1 MSVCPPLFE
10 IDSTFSGNH
19 RVPDAPQFL
28 VEWSSPWQEFVSAV
42 GPALRRSPPPLGM
55 ETRAGLFPWR
65 GILVVSVLEIAAVL
79 ATAIARPAESG
90 KSTVEELPPTHDVIF
105 FSAEELP
112 RTEDLGGAPAGVAGK
127 KGGESAYHAV
137 QTIRVAREQIARE
150 RVIDAPQLKLPKS
163 DSQIRNLLAFKADA
177 GLAPVE
183 ALKPPKQPVPEPPV
197 RELQADQ
204 LHRPKRAVPKAA
216 TSPDPA
222 QIEAPRIVV
231 PRRQSAL
238 HSFPISAAV
247 VPPPVSAPVQPPSQ
261 PARITLPPA
270 PRTEVNLETRSRLEN
285 DELQPRVV
293 PAPVEASPATTAAP
307 SSVANAQAAAQTTS
321 SSSAVI
327 VSPRPGEKPAQPAN
341 PEKAMIA
348 MSPAGTG
355 AAGSGTEGIGS
366 GTGRGVGFGSSAS
379 AAGPGAA
386 SAGAGK
392 RADASP
398 RPGNSPYPGPG
409 GAGDRTNGSPR
420 VPGVSISGGSN
431 VVRLPSFGPAPVPS
445 AAGRSSTRAGS
456 NAITVVASPR
466 AGGAMNLYG
475 ALKGD
480 RVYTIYINTS
490 IGHASMQFADP
501 SSAAH
506 PYADELKAPVPI
518 LTGLPA
524 DLAHD
529 KLVVRYVLDRN
540 GALRNPQVLHTG
552 SRDFESKVLAALANW
567 KFSPALRGNDAVEVN
582 VILGFGVDT
591 K

>member
-10 IDSTFSGNH
+10 IDSTSSGNH
-19 RVPDAPQFL
+19 RVTDAPQFL

-42 GPALRRSPPPLGM
+42 GPALRRSPPPLWM

-90 KSTVEELPPTHDVIF
+90 RSIVEDPPPAHDVIF

-112 RTEDLGGAPAGVAGK
+112 RTEDLGGAPSGVTGK
-127 KGGESAYHAV
+127 RGGESAYHAV

-177 GLAPVE
+177 GPAPVE
-183 ALKPPKQPVPEPPV
+183 TPKPVQPIPEPLV

-204 LHRPKRAVPKAA
+204 LHRPKRAVAKAA
-216 TSPDPA
+216 PSPDPA

-231 PRRQSAL
+231 PRRQSGL
-238 HSFPISAAV
+238 RSFPISAAV
-247 VPPPVSAPVQPPSQ
+247 VPPPVSAPIQPPKQ
-261 PARITLPPA
+261 PEQLTIPPA
-270 PRTEVNLETRSRLEN
+270 PRADVSLETRSRLQN

-293 PAPVEASPATTAAP
+293 PSQVEASPARTAAP
-307 SSVANAQAAAQTTS
+307 TTVTNTQAAVQATS
-321 SSSAVI
+321 SPSAVI
-327 VSPRPGEKPAQPAN
+327 VSPRPGDRPGQPAL

-355 AAGSGTEGIGS
+355 AAGSGTEGIGG
-366 GTGRGVGFGSSAS
+366 GTGRGVGFGSAAS
-379 AAGPGAA
+379 AGGPGAA
-386 SAGAGK
+386 SAGTGK

-409 GAGDRTNGSPR
+409 GAGDRSNASPR

-431 VVRLPSFGPAPVPS
+431 VVTLPSFGPAPVPS
-445 AAGRSSTRAGS
+445 ATGRSSTRGGN

-501 SSAAH
+501 SSVAH
-506 PYADELKAPVPI
+506 LYADELKAPMPI

-524 DLAHD
+524 DLGHE
-529 KLVVRYVLDRN
+529 KLVVRYLLDRN
-540 GALRNPQVLHTG
+540 GSLRNPQVLRSASG
-552 SRDFESKVLAALANW
+552 DFESKVLAALANW
-567 KFSPALRGNDAVEVN
+567 KFSPALRGNEAVEVN